1 VEYDE
6 YQVIVVRARRDGGR
20 LIARILTGS
29 NPTVP
34 ARQWVFADVGEVCAL
49 IERLLQEL
57 DGSAPPGYR
66 QCHRGTTA
74 DGGTYAGLT
83 APQTRV
89 PIIGPRG
96 NQTEVGK

>member
-1 VEYDE
+1 MEYNE

-57 DGSAPPGYR
+57 DGSAPPVTGSATAGRR
-66 QCHRGTTA
+66 QTPEHTQ
-74 DGGTYAGLT
+74 D
-83 APQTRV
+83 
-89 PIIGPRG
+89 
-96 NQTEVGK
+96 